1 MFFDISGMI
10 IVKKNVIRKIFIL
23 IVLIIVKSGA
33 QQDFDISGFSKRIQV
48 DGFLMEW
55 NGKSVKKWSTDSMWC
70 WDAINTSNGVA
81 GYIRSRKAVSCSS
94 WVFIL
99 DPYGGT
105 APLEIQI
112 PQDSA
117 TDYYSLDYQT
127 YDSLKKVTFEWVL
140 PWESIEA
147 DSEDVYSIRLTATN
161 NCGDSLSSMLLIGS
175 KKKQDGFFAKTNIL
189 HLILIFVS
197 VYIVIAIV
205 LKVTQ
210 RKNQTGRKGLP
221 RR

>member
-1 MFFDISGMI
+1 MI

-55 NGKSVKKWSTDSMWC
+55 NGKSVKKWSRDSMWC

-105 APLEIQI
+105 APFEIQI

-117 TDYYSLDYQT
+117 TDFYCLDCQN

-147 DSEDVYSIRLTATN
+147 DSEEVYSIRLTAKSD
-161 NCGDSLSSMLLIGS
+161 CGDSLISMLLIGS
-175 KKKQDGFFAKTNIL
+175 KKKQDSFFAKINIL
-189 HLILIFVS
+189 RIILIIVS
-197 VYIVIAIV
+197 IYVAVAII
-205 LKVTQ
+205 LKITQ